1 MAIHWKIPFKSL
13 RDKTDYCVNIYD
25 ADFSGT
31 AVVLKGGA
39 QPFTTKEDDNDDLF
53 APLRTQSGY
62 IRIVDDGFAADG
74 VTAFDWRDIIPQ
86 TDTDRPVTLTA
97 GNTIVWQGY
106 MQAQNFGSK
115 IFGNPQEREYPV
127 HCALS
132 VMSREDVDVKEY
144 CYDKIPNFACLLD
157 YILSAVPSITIDK
170 VIVQGGADARIWLL
184 KKFDWSVFGDANEDG
199 ELVNNCD
206 MQKALRD
213 MCMYWGWCARIS
225 GTTLF
230 LLSPD
235 DSVLVNFLVLT
246 RAQLTSLAEGTTTGT
261 VDTGGYDTQT
271 IGNVFASTDN
281 TDMQIRGYNSA
292 IMNADPGEVSELVYT
307 YPKAVMVDMF
317 NSGFSTPVDGKSYT
331 QNTSSFTT
339 EILEALGYEGSICL
353 RRVYN
358 SSIKGVIRMG
368 FTASGG
374 TTVQFKDILRHNY
387 TGGYFEIKGTAASA
401 ENPYQMVASI
411 GIIDAQPNDILF
423 YNGTTW
429 IAMDT
434 DFNFLVDKGGKID
447 FKIPTANMN
456 IKDGYLVFRLKG
468 SVDGPR
474 SQDIED
480 FEVTFERATD
490 FRRFEQERI
499 SSKEY
504 RAKNNSMVK
513 ESWSESTMFA
523 TDNYMQFAPGTV
535 QNPDG
540 TYFGGWNYSQ
550 HQTGTMQPEQHMVNR
565 VASYWSASKRM
576 ITCDVRADLLTMEPK
591 PNQKITIDTTEC
603 YPMAI
608 SRDWRNDVI
617 TLKLIEI

>member
-31 AVVLKGGA
+31 AVVLKGGD

-53 APLRTQSGY
+53 APIRTQSGY

-86 TDTDRPVTLTA
+86 TDTDRPVTLTT
-97 GNTIVWQGY
+97 GNSIVWQGF

-115 IFGNPQEREYPV
+115 LYGNPQEREYPV

-157 YILSAVPSITIDK
+157 YILSAVPSITIDN
-170 VIVQGGADARIWLL
+170 VIAQGGADARVWLL

-225 GTTLF
+225 GTTLY

-235 DSVLVNFLVLT
+235 DTVLVNFLVLT
-246 RAQLTSLAEGTTTGT
+246 RAQLTSLAGGTSTGT
-261 VDTGGYDTQT
+261 IKTGGYDTQT
-271 IGNVFASTDN
+271 IGNIFASTN
-281 TDMQIRGYNSA
+281 TTDMQLRGYNSA
-292 IMNADPGEVSELVYT
+292 IMNADPGDASELVYT
-307 YPKAVMVDMF
+307 YPKAVMVEMF
-317 NSGFSTPVDGKSYT
+317 NSGFSTPIGGVSYSQDIGET
-331 QNTSSFTT
+331 FTT
-339 EILEALGYEGSICL
+339 DILNGLFSNNSMCL
-353 RRVYN
+353 RKTGNTIEPVIRRLGTN
-358 SSIKGVIRMG
+358 AHFTSRQRHNFTAGNFTIKGQATAYTSAYGIRLIIELIYGTESYQSEIFSVIL
-368 FTASGG
+368 S
-374 TTVQFKDILRHNY
+374 VSK
-387 TGGYFEIKGTAASA
+387 E
-401 ENPYQMVASI
+401 
-411 GIIDAQPNDILF
+411 
-423 YNGTTW
+423 
-429 IAMDT
+429 
-434 DFNFLVDKGGKID
+434 GKID
-447 FKIPTANMN
+447 QN
-456 IKDGYLVFRLKG
+456 IDTTNLLHSDAYLHVELRETI
-468 SVDGPR
+468 DGPA
-474 SQDIED
+474 SIDIEN

-490 FRRFEQERI
+490 FRRLDQARI

-504 RAKNNSMVK
+504 RAKNTSMVK
-513 ESWSESTMFA
+513 ETWSESTMFA
-523 TDNYMQFAPGTV
+523 TDNYMQFAPGIV

-550 HQTGTMQPEQHMVNR
+550 HQSGTMQPEQHMVDR
-565 VASYWSASKRM
+565 VTSYWNVSKRM